1 MGGSSPPPQQASPQ
15 KTANAQTGMNIG
27 TAIANAWMGNANQYT
42 PGSKTIYN
50 KIGTKTVK
58 VGGKEYKV
66 PTFSVT
72 QTLSPQ
78 QQAIFN
84 QTQSA
89 NYALG
94 SLANQQ
100 SNFLRNYM
108 PQKLDMSAENVN
120 RYMNR
125 HFDDDFNDQQDHM
138 FQGLQNQL
146 ANQGIAPGSAAY
158 ERAMSQYSNQRAQAY
173 STYAGNRYGQ
183 ATQMMAA
190 ERDRP
195 FNEIAALLSGSQLTP
210 FQPASFNAPNIP
222 TTDFASIQANY
233 DRNNMSAW
241 AQQQQNRS
249 NILGGLFTGLGS
261 MISISDE
268 RSKKNLEKVGEI
280 NTHNVYEYNYVDE
293 KDSDPKHVGVLAQE
307 VEKTRPD
314 AVIDLVNGK
323 FPAKAVDYG
332 ALLYG
337 EAGRAPDEDIM
348 KLVNAYKKEAK

>member
-1 MGGSSPPPQQASPQ
+1 
-15 KTANAQTGMNIG
+15 MNIG

-125 HFDDDFNDQQDHM
+125 HFDDDFNDQQDYI
-138 FQGLQNQL
+138 FTGLQNNL
-146 ANQGIAPGSAAY
+146 ANQGITPGSAAY
-158 ERAMSQYSNQRAQAY
+158 ARAMEQYSNQRAQAY

-222 TTDFASIQANY
+222 TTDFAGIQANY
-233 DRNNMSAW
+233 DNAKYNGWA
-241 AQQQQNRS
+241 AQQQAKS
-249 NILGGLFTGLGS
+249 NMLGGLFSGLGS
-261 MISISDE
+261 MFALAPGISDK
-268 RSKKNLEKVGEI
+268 RAKQNVKKIGKFAG
-280 NTHNVYEYNYVDE
+280 HNIYEYNYVDE
-293 KDSDPKHVGVLAQE
+293 EKGDPKHVGFMAQE
-307 VEKTRPD
+307 VKKTRPD
-314 AVIDLVNGK
+314 AVIKLEKGK
-323 FPAKAVDYG
+323 DPALAIDYG
-332 ALLYG
+332 ALIYG
-337 EAGRAPDEDIM
+337 EAGRAPDEEVAN
-348 KLVNAYKKEAK
+348 LVNSFQKEA